1 MSNVLGISSYY
12 HDSAASLINEHGIL
26 GAIQEERLSR
36 LKGDANFPLQSIK
49 KLLELNKLTEG
60 DIDLVAYYERRLIK
74 LSRLFKTQIIESPMG
89 WRQTKTVFQEH
100 SLESYRL
107 KSKIKKLGISAP
119 IIYFPHH
126 KSHAASAFY
135 ASGFKEST
143 ILTIDGVGEF
153 ATTTISKGSQE
164 EIKILKQIDFP
175 HSIGLLYATIT
186 AFCGFK
192 VNSGEYKLMGLA
204 PYGEP
209 IYVDLILEKIV
220 KIFDDGSIRLNL
232 KYFDFTRATRMYSNH
247 MSKLFGIKPRHT
259 SEFIEKSHCDLAS
272 SIQKILNMIMGLMVQ
287 YAVSITHEKNVCLA
301 GGVALNCVAN
311 SHLTSIVH
319 PSNLFIQPAAGDA
332 GGSLGAA
339 YLGALMLHKNLKLK
353 DSNPIN
359 LINNFKMT
367 NAFLGTSYSYR
378 NIEQVIIDNKLKYT
392 IYADFNELDETV
404 ARHLTNGCVV
414 GFFRGKMEFGPRSL
428 GARSILADP
437 RNIDMQKHLN
447 LKIKNRESFRPFAP
461 VILQKFVSEWFTW
474 PANVSADYML
484 ITAQVKDEVIIDHDS
499 SFPSSGL
506 LTEMVSRPRSRIPAI
521 THVDLSARIQTVSEL
536 NPIFG
541 LLSKFNLL
549 TNVPILINTSFN
561 VRGEPIVES
570 PQNAVDCFLQTDMDI
585 LAIENFLLIK
595 SEQSD
600 SIIENSKIN
609 RKVWE
614 LD

>member
-1 MSNVLGISSYY
+1 MSNVLGLSSYY

-49 KLLELNKLTEG
+49 KLLELSELAEE
-60 DIDLVAYYERRLIK
+60 DIDLVAYYEKILRK
-74 LSRLFKTQIIESPMG
+74 LSRLVKTQIIESPMG
-89 WRQTKTVFQEH
+89 WKQAKTVFQEH
-100 SLESYRL
+100 SLESYKL

-119 IIYFPHH
+119 IVYFPHH

-135 ASGFKEST
+135 ASGFKESA
-143 ILTIDGVGEF
+143 ILTVDGVGEF
-153 ATTTISKGSQE
+153 ATTTISKGSQD
-164 EIKILKQIDFP
+164 EIKILKQIVFP

-204 PYGEP
+204 PYGDP
-209 IYVDLILEKIV
+209 IYVDLILERIV
-220 KIFDDGSIRLNL
+220 KIFDDGSIKLNL
-232 KYFDFTRATRMYSNH
+232 KYFDFTRANGMYSSH
-247 MSKLFGIKPRHT
+247 MIKLFGINPRHP
-259 SEFIEKSHCDLAS
+259 SEFIKKSHCDLAS
-272 SIQKILNMIMGLMVQ
+272 SIQKILNIIMERMVQ
-287 YAVSITHEKNVCLA
+287 YALDITHEKNLCLA

-319 PSNLFIQPAAGDA
+319 PSSLFIQPASGDA

-339 YLGALMLHKNLKLK
+339 YLGSLMLHKNSKLK
-353 DSNPIN
+353 NTKPIN
-359 LINNFKMT
+359 SISNLKME
-367 NAFLGTSYSYR
+367 NVFLGTSYSNR
-378 NIEQVIIDNKLKYT
+378 NIEQVMIDNELKYT
-392 IYADFNELDETV
+392 IYTDLNELDEII
-404 ARHLTNGCVV
+404 ARHLTNGFVV
-414 GFFRGKMEFGPRSL
+414 GFFRGRMEFGPRSL

-461 VILQKFVSEWFTW
+461 VILQEFVSEWFNW

-484 ITAQVKDEVIIDHDS
+484 ITAQVKDEVVVQYDS
-499 SFPSSGL
+499 SFPLSGL
-506 LTEMVSRPRSRIPAI
+506 LTEMVSRPRSKIPAV

-541 LLSKFNLL
+541 LLSKFNSL
-549 TNVPILINTSFN
+549 TDVPILINTSFN

-570 PQNAVDCFLQTDMDI
+570 PQNAIDCFLQTDMDI
-585 LAIENFLLIK
+585 LAIENFLLVK

-600 SIIENSKIN
+600 STIRNSKIN
-609 RKVWE
+609 RREWE